1 MAHLA
6 KDTAVRA
13 GDALDGQHRAVRVVT
28 HVHRR
33 AAGQVHILRC
43 DLTSF
48 DQLVQQ
54 LFVAD
59 KAAFAV
65 ADGDQMLIIDVA
77 AAQPWALVAGNA
89 GTHQHALMA
98 MNRVEG
104 QRRVL
109 LRDGTDLAVGDKAQL
124 DECLKAVAD
133 T

>member
-6 KDTAVRA
+6 KDAAVRA

-43 DLTSF
+43 DLTIF

-54 LFVAD
+54 LSLQT
-59 KAAFAV
+59 KRPS
-65 ADGDQMLIIDVA
+65 
-77 AAQPWALVAGNA
+77 PWLMAIRCSSLMSQRLSHGLLLLATRYAPSILV
-89 GTHQHALMA
+89 A

-109 LRDGTDLAVGDKAQL
+109 LGDGTDLAVGDKAQL
-124 DECLKAVAD
+124 DECLEAVAD